1 MSLAEIIEELPKLSA
16 EDRTAVW
23 NKLAAIT
30 EADVPESF
38 RRGMRDIAEGRVM
51 EMEQAIYGSIFRNI
65 EEVRRAV
72 GKFVQDYNAEW
83 RVEKNGFRSPRQA
96 REAWFAALS
105 KQAA

>member
-38 RRGMRDIAEGRVM
+38 RLGMRDIAEGRVM
-51 EMEQAIYGSIFRNI
+51 ETEQAIYGSP
-65 EEVRRAV
+65 EV
-72 GKFVQDYNAEW
+72 
-83 RVEKNGFRSPRQA
+83 PR
-96 REAWFAALS
+96 E
-105 KQAA
+105 

>member
-51 EMEQAIYGSIFRNI
+51 EMEQAIYGSP
-65 EEVRRAV
+65 EA
-72 GKFVQDYNAEW
+72 
-83 RVEKNGFRSPRQA
+83 PRG
-96 REAWFAALS
+96 
-105 KQAA
+105 

>member
-38 RRGMRDIAEGRVM
+38 RSGMRDIAEGRVM
-51 EMEQAIYGSIFRNI
+51 ETEQAIYGSP
-65 EEVRRAV
+65 EV
-72 GKFVQDYNAEW
+72 
-83 RVEKNGFRSPRQA
+83 PR
-96 REAWFAALS
+96 E
-105 KQAA
+105 